1 MSHTIKD
8 KGKLLNR
15 AKRIRGQLVAIEKGL
30 LAEQEPHKLLQLVA
44 ACRGAING
52 LMIVLLE
59 GHIRHHVVHPGRK
72 ATSEQKQ
79 ASQEVIDVV
88 RAYLK

>member
-8 KGKLLNR
+8 KGQLLNR
-15 AKRIRGQLVAIEKGL
+15 ARRIRGQMEAIEKGL
-30 LAEQEPHKLLQLVA
+30 LAERDSHELLQLVA

-59 GHIRHHVVHPGRK
+59 GHIRHHVVQPGRK
-72 ATSEQKQ
+72 ATPEQKR

-88 RAYLK
+88 RTYLR